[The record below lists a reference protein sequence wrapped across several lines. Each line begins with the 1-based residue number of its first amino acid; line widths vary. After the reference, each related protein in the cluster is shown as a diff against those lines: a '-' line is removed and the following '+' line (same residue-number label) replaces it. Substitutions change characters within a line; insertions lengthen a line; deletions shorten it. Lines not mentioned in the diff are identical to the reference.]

1 MKKHSKGQ
9 VDHIDAWLIS
19 YADMITLLFIVVV
32 IAIPVSMKKSST
44 NPDAPRGE
52 PEHPYYQSDH
62 TGLLSVN
69 TLYDESYRQ
78 VSGLIISN
86 NEDEDIAVNKT
97 EKGLWLDV
105 SVPLIFE
112 KGSADIKEE
121 QLPLLKTIIN
131 TIKNTMPDNSVLEVS
146 GYTDDTP
153 LANSKFAN
161 NWELS
166 SMQTARVASLLID
179 GGIDPKILHITSY
192 AGNAPIV
199 PNIDAAGKPILKNR
213 VRNQRILIKVEMAQA
228 REAGL

>member
-32 IAIPVSMKKSST
+32 IAIPVTMKKNTVNETSQ
-44 NPDAPRGE
+44 GE
-52 PEHPYYQSDH
+52 PEHPYYKSDY
-62 TGLLSVN
+62 TGLLSIN

-86 NEDEDIAVNKT
+86 NEDEDIAVDKT
-97 EKGLWLDV
+97 EKGLWLDI

-112 KGSADIKEE
+112 KGEADIKEE

-131 TIKNTMPDNSVLEVS
+131 TIKNTMPDNSVLEVA

-153 LANSKFAN
+153 LENSKFAN

-166 SMQTARVASLLID
+166 SMQTARVASLIID
-179 GGIDPKILHITSY
+179 SGIDPKILHITSY

-199 PNIDAAGKPILKNR
+199 PNIDSSGKPILKNR
-213 VRNQRILIKVEMAQA
+213 VRNQRILIKVEMAQSKL
-228 REAGL
+228 AGS